1 MSQERLPKDEWSRS
15 NRLEKLNN
23 AISEISTPVLA
34 EGRSLLNQVGLS
46 TPGAEAVKENMAEI
60 QVVVHLLA
68 SFRLHHCKKEEK
80 YILLFILD
88 TASKN

>member
-60 QVVVHLLA
+60 QVVVHYLQVLG
-68 SFRLHHCKKEEK
+68 CIITKKK
-80 YILLFILD
+80 KNTFCSLYLD